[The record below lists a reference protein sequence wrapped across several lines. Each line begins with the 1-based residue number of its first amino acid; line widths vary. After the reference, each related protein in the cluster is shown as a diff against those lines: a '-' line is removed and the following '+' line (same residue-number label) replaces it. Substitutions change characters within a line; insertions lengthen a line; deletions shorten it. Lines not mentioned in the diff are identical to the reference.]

1 MQTKDT
7 LINSRVGLY
16 NQLGRIYRAS
26 NNATE
31 AIRTFD
37 NALQVANKLSDSV
50 IVLNN
55 KANIYKDLLDY
66 KNALDI
72 YSFLFEKRFDF
83 ANDYQTTLVTDNL
96 GLVQS
101 KLHIPEGLDNLKN
114 ALTLRQKNNDLIGQH
129 ASNTHLSE
137 YYLDRKDT
145 TKALFYAEKALS
157 LSDKINSSSFK
168 LESISLLMNMDK
180 NPLIH
185 EYKKLT
191 DSK

>member
-1 MQTKDT
+1 YDLRLLSIAEFKIGNNFSSENHIVEALNLIESMQTKDT

-37 NALQVANKLSDSV
+37 NALQIANKLSDSV
-50 IVLNN
+50 IILNN

-72 YSFLFEKRFDF
+72 YSFLFEKRFYF

-145 TKALFYAEKALS
+145 TKALFYAEKAL
-157 LSDKINSSSFK
+157 
-168 LESISLLMNMDK
+168 
-180 NPLIH
+180 
-185 EYKKLT
+185 
-191 DSK
+191 